1 MAVKKYINTPEV
13 AKLTGR
19 PNSELIQLVKDGVIH
34 GHQTKRGWW
43 RFDVEAVEKYF
54 GIAIGP
60 ETKSESK
67 SEQKPETTAQKET
80 TDITKSPYWLALQII
95 EKTSKN
101 LLIVGKAGSGKTTF
115 LRELMKNTKKRMS
128 VVAPSGIAALEA
140 GGQTIH
146 SFLGFN
152 TVAYVPGGSDG
163 RLKLSPGAR
172 LWIQKLD
179 TLVIDE
185 ISMVRADLL
194 DHIDSRLRTVRRID
208 KPFGGVQ
215 IIMMGDLKQIPPVV
229 TDKEAEIVYKHYYTP
244 YFFGSSVLQKV
255 EYVYL
260 EFDRIFRQAD
270 KGFIGLLNRVRDN
283 KVTNADILLL
293 NSRYKTKFDA
303 DAIQLTTHRK
313 QAYAINMSRLEELPG
328 KAYTFHG
335 YRDGFYPI
343 FDLPADEKLTL
354 KKGAKVMFVLN
365 NPSEGYMNGT
375 LGVVE
380 KINESS
386 IQVKTK
392 EGKLIDVKRG
402 HWNNEIPEVDP
413 ETQEI
418 YSKVIGTYEQ
428 YPLILAW
435 AITIH
440 KSQGQTFD
448 KAVVNLRKCFAEGQA
463 YVALSRC
470 RSINGLTLSTPITRK
485 AIIIDHDVDEYLA
498 KMREEWPLE
507 RVQEALSSHQEE
519 PKEKVFYDAQWVY
532 EQLDEFR
539 RRQAKKED
547 CTRDLIMKK
556 KEIRYLAA
564 KAPNSIESMD
574 ALYPNVLHTTV
585 SEYGKQ
591 ILRIIA
597 KGYKKVED

>member
-1 MAVKKYINTPEV
+1 MAVKKYISTSEV
-13 AKLTGR
+13 VKLSGR
-19 PNSELIQLVKDGVIH
+19 SNSEVIRLIKDGVIP

-43 RFDVEAVEKYF
+43 RFDKEAVMKYF
-54 GIAIGP
+54 GLAASTSKKTAVDISTS
-60 ETKSESK
+60 EKSL
-67 SEQKPETTAQKET
+67 
-80 TDITKSPYWLALQII
+80 SPYKLAIQII
-95 EKTSKN
+95 ENTSRN

-115 LRELMKNTKKRMS
+115 LRELVKHTKKALS

-146 SFLGFN
+146 SFFGFN

-163 RLKLSPGAR
+163 RMKLSQGEK
-172 LWIQKLD
+172 LWIQSLD

-194 DHIDSRLRTVRRID
+194 DHIDSRLRAVRHID

-215 IIMMGDLKQIPPVV
+215 IVMIGDLKQIPPVV
-229 TDKEAEIVYKHYYTP
+229 DEKEAEIVFKHYHTP
-244 YFFGSSVLQKV
+244 FFFGSSVLQKV

-260 EFDRIFRQAD
+260 EFDRFFRQVD
-270 KGFIGLLNRVRDN
+270 KDFVGLLNRVRDN
-283 KVTNADILLL
+283 RVTNEDIILLNGL
-293 NSRYKTKFDA
+293 YKTDYDP

-313 QAYAINMSRLEELPG
+313 QAYAINRSRLEELPG
-328 KAYTFHG
+328 EEFTFHG
-335 YRDGFYPI
+335 VIEGRYPK
-343 FDLPADEKLTL
+343 FDLPADESLTL

-375 LGVVE
+375 IGIVS
-380 KINESS
+380 KISRKA
-386 IQVKTK
+386 IRVRTT
-392 EGKLIDVKRG
+392 EGKLIDVKIG
-402 HWNNEIPEVDP
+402 HWNNEVPEINP

-440 KSQGQTFD
+440 KSQGQTFE

-470 RSINGLTLSTPITRK
+470 RSIKGLTLSSRITRK
-485 AIIIDHDVDEYLA
+485 AIISDPDVDEYLSRME
-498 KMREEWPLE
+498 KEWPLE
-507 RVQEALSSHQEE
+507 RVQEILSMPEDK
-519 PKEKVFYDAQWVY
+519 PKEKVIYDAQWVY

-539 RRQAKKED
+539 RRQARKEGI
-547 CTRDLIMKK
+547 TRDLVLKK
-556 KEIRYLAA
+556 KEMRAIAW
-564 KAPNSIESMD
+564 KAPRTLGELD
-574 ALYPNVLHTTV
+574 ALHPDMAHMTV
-585 SEYGKQ
+585 SDYGKQ
-591 ILRIIA
+591 LVRIVV
-597 KGYKKVED
+597 KGFKKLEE